1 LHLVASDYD
10 TGPIIAQTTVPVM
23 SDDSVDAIEA
33 RVKSAERALL
43 VDTLR
48 GIREGRLKPEL
59 L

>member
-1 LHLVASDYD
+1 VGNDYD
-10 TGPIIAQTTVPVM
+10 TGPVIAQTTVPVM

-33 RVKSAERALL
+33 RVKSAERTLL

-48 GIREGRLKPEL
+48 SIDEGRLKPEL